1 MVDKQYNNH
10 YTPKNKINIRV
21 TYNPLISSMWNYES
35 NSYFLLNK
43 TEKTFGLLLRA
54 YN

>member
-43 TEKTFGLLLRA
+43 TEKNIWIAFKSL
-54 YN
+54 